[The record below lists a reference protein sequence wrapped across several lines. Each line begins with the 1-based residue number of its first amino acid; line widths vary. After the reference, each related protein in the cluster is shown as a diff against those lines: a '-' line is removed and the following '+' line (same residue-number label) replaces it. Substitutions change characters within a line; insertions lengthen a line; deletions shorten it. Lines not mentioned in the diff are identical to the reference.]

1 MWTGLPNNSFTRTV
15 LKPQAHIHSFQ
26 RTRSSSAVVPI
37 FIVDNG
43 LSSTSSNKSYRSMIF
58 HLGNF
63 SGIGSKTATS
73 LYLSNFMNSNFDKLT
88 FLAFCLLAQEML
100 PLVSCLVGFKQQLPI
115 RTNFACNSSATAI
128 SLSTPESALSNSN
141 SNSRVFCSRNS
152 SGRVLLLTSN

>member
-1 MWTGLPNNSFTRTV
+1 ML
-15 LKPQAHIHSFQ
+15 
-26 RTRSSSAVVPI
+26 SSA
-37 FIVDNG
+37 
-43 LSSTSSNKSYRSMIF
+43 IF
-58 HLGNF
+58 HLGQF

-73 LYLSNFMNSNFDKLT
+73 LYLSSNFINSNFGKLT

-128 SLSTPESALSNSN
+128 SLSTIASALSNSN

-152 SGRVLLLTSN
+152 SGRVLLLTRNYQTDSLLTWMPHDLPFFVPTRSFLTYGHNYRS